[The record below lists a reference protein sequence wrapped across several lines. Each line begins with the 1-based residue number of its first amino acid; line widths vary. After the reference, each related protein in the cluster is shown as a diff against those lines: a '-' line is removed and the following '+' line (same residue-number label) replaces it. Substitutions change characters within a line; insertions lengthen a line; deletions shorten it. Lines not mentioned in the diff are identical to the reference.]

1 MIQSWSLAEIYLFQ
15 GWIKAWGG
23 PWPCC
28 TQPCTSQI
36 NPHHIRDEEMEN
48 AGLMPGDVTHALTGP
63 GMSLLVSGWHSLSL
77 LDCHPVTDVTNVTN
91 VTLLEC
97 PCWPDQC
104 QCVTACKALYT
115 CTLHMSLVSPAQL
128 RPHLDR
134 DRSQVLATASVHRL
148 TQATIICALSALYM
162 ELWRKWKKI
171 KIFNFEYSNA
181 AEKIDFIITRSRF
194 NFLDNSKKIAEF

>member
-48 AGLMPGDVTHALTGP
+48 AGLMPRDVTHALTGP

-77 LDCHPVTDVTNVTN
+77 LDCHLVTNVTNVTN

-134 DRSQVLATASVHRL
+134 DRSQVLATASVHSGHHHMSSV
-148 TQATIICALSALYM
+148 CSVHGAL
-162 ELWRKWKKI
+162 EKREEDKI
-171 KIFNFEYSNA
+171 WIYNPKYSN
-181 AEKIDFIITRSRF
+181 FQNT
-194 NFLDNSKKIAEF
+194 